1 MEFTSKFPSLSKLL
15 SGRMILVMS
24 LFLAVIMIYPNIM
37 NFTWHSTGSETDS
50 EHISYTLFFLFR
62 YLFFCV
68 LIWILLRVHIQKLKT
83 LSFGKRLINSLWI
96 TLIGYAMYV
105 LFSLAVSKHVDC
117 FTGMLLFQFVIT
129 CLLCTFIGYFFIMYT
144 ESNEK
149 EKRIERLKAENLQSM
164 CNALVN
170 QINPHFFFNSLNSV
184 SALVREGEKEKTL
197 EYINKLS
204 GVFRYILHSSNRIGL
219 TSLNEE
225 LSFVEAFRYTLEVR
239 YENKLKFHFHIDDEK
254 RNMKLPVLSLLPVIE
269 NIVKHNVIDSY
280 NPMEVTLSTSVHD
293 ELVIV
298 NPIHEKLDAG
308 ESSGVGLENLS
319 KRFELLTGKN
329 IKVEKEKGLFTV
341 YLPLLN

>member
-1 MEFTSKFPSLSKLL
+1 MQKQKTPAFP
-15 SGRMILVMS
+15 
-24 LFLAVIMIYPNIM
+24 
-37 NFTWHSTGSETDS
+37 
-50 EHISYTLFFLFR
+50 
-62 YLFFCV
+62 
-68 LIWILLRVHIQKLKT
+68 
-83 LSFGKRLINSLWI
+83 KRLLKSLWI
-96 TLIGYAMYV
+96 TSIAYTMYV

-149 EKRIERLKAENLQSM
+149 EKQIERLKAENLQSL

-184 SALVREGEKEKTL
+184 SALVREDKKEKTL

-204 GVFRYILHSSNRIGL
+204 GVFRYILHSSDRVGL

-225 LSFVEAFRYTLEVR
+225 LNFVEAFRYTLEVR
-239 YENKLKFHFHIDDEK
+239 YENKLKFHFHIDDKK

-269 NIVKHNVIDSY
+269 NVVKHNVIDSY
-280 NPMEVTLSTSVHD
+280 NPMEITLSTNVHN

-308 ESSGVGLENLS
+308 ESSGIGLENLS

-329 IKVEKEKGLFTV
+329 IKIEKEKGLFTV